1 VMRDLSGKVAF
12 ITGAASGIGLGM
24 ARAFAGAGMKIAMAD
39 VDADALKQAASD
51 VEDSGATVLAV
62 PLDVADWPGWTAA
75 AEKVAAALGP
85 VQLLCNNAGVTTM
98 GSRIEALPPSLW
110 NKVVDIN
117 LNGVF
122 YGVRSFLDQMK
133 AAGGGHIVNTA
144 SFAGLYGS
152 VPGLSAYVATK
163 FAVVGLSEALQEE
176 LASHGIGVSVVC
188 PGSVRTRLWRTS
200 RRVRGLPDTDV
211 PPPEAMLGGSAAPD
225 GLDPFHVGLRVVDAV
240 RAGELY
246 VITHPGLR
254 PAIVHRH
261 EKLMEAFDRAEAEQ
275 AVLRPARDQEPV

>member
-1 VMRDLSGKVAF
+1 MIRDLSGKVAF
-12 ITGAASGIGLGM
+12 ITGAAGGIGLGM

-39 VDADALKQAASD
+39 VDVEALKQAASD
-51 VEDSGATVLAV
+51 VEECGATVLAV
-62 PLDVADWPGWTAA
+62 PLDVGDWPGWTLAA
-75 AEKVAAALGP
+75 KKVEAALGP
-85 VQLLCNNAGVTTM
+85 VQLLCSNAGVTTL
-98 GSRIEALPPSLW
+98 GSKIEAISPSLW

-122 YGVRSFLDQMK
+122 YGVHSFLDQMK
-133 AAGGGHIVNTA
+133 AAGSGHIVNTA
-144 SFAGLYGS
+144 SFAGIYGS

-225 GLDPFHVGLRVVDAV
+225 GLDPFDVGLRVVDAV
-240 RAGELY
+240 RAGEFY
-246 VITHPGLR
+246 VITHPELR

-261 EKLMEAFDRAEAEQ
+261 EKLMGAFDRAEAEH
-275 AVLRPARDQEPV
+275 AVLRRTRDREPG

>member
-1 VMRDLSGKVAF
+1 MRDLSGKVAF

-133 AAGGGHIVNTA
+133 AGGGGHIVNTA

-211 PPPEAMLGGSAAPD
+211 PPAEAMLGGSAAPD
-225 GLDPFHVGLRVVDAV
+225 GLDPFNVGLRVVAAV